1 MSLARC
7 LLATALL
14 TSPLLA
20 HAALPT
26 LEPEPGLNAHVEQ
39 DGESYRLQ
47 QPDGSWI
54 ELQIPDEDI
63 GNPPRFS
70 VEDYDFDGRADL
82 AISVAAGM
90 VNENYHLYLYR
101 PALKRYELLPMPAET
116 LIGSLSCSGFSGLE
130 RKVEERALYSHCRSG
145 PRWYYDALRF
155 DDHGQPWLYKTLQVQ
170 DDYSPD
176 YPYLFFPLFEKTFDI
191 QGKVVAS
198 RAMNDDNQVQTWTVP
213 AARLYLYQQPDQAS
227 RSQAYLIQGDVCEV
241 LARKEQWL
249 QIRYASR
256 KGPLE
261 RWISLDQAYDLHQ
274 RYSAAPH
281 PDGVKL
287 SVSDFSEPT
296 EPLFS
301 LGLSADRPLK
311 LEHAEVHLLFTAA
324 DGNQSSH
331 RLYAANHEVEL
342 NAGEGYPLDDNYIE
356 RRDGQYLIYHADE
369 QQQDA
374 YVPFFPALAPGR
386 YRVRVVLTD
395 PGLTA
400 PVYAAEEVLIDYPP
414 AIAEQA
420 STP

>member
-1 MSLARC
+1 MPLARC

-14 TSPLLA
+14 ASPLLA
-20 HAALPT
+20 HANLPT
-26 LEPEPGLNAHVEQ
+26 LEPEPGLQAHGEQ
-39 DGESYRLQ
+39 NGERYRLQ

-54 ELQIPDEDI
+54 ELSIPDEDI

-70 VEDYDFDGRADL
+70 VEDYDFDGHADL

-90 VNENYHLYLYR
+90 VNENYRLYLYR
-101 PALKRYELLPMPAET
+101 PAQRRYEFLPMPET

-130 RKVEERALYSHCRSG
+130 RKVEERALYSHCRGG

-176 YPYLFFPLFEKTFDI
+176 YPYLFFPLFEKTFDP
-191 QGKVVAS
+191 QGQVLAS
-198 RAMNDDNQVQTWTVP
+198 RAMNDDGQPQTWTVP
-213 AARLYLYQQPDQAS
+213 ATRLYLYQQPDESS
-227 RSQAYLIQGDVCEV
+227 RSKAYLIQGDVCEV

-249 QIRYASR
+249 RIRYASK

-274 RYSAAPH
+274 RLSAAPH
-281 PDGVKL
+281 PDGLQL
-287 SVSDFSEPT
+287 SASDFSDPAS
-296 EPLFS
+296 PLFS
-301 LGLSADRPLK
+301 LGLNAKRSFT

-324 DGNQSSH
+324 DGTQSSH
-331 RLYAANHEVEL
+331 RLYAANHRIEL
-342 NAGEGYPLDDNYIE
+342 KPGEGYTLDDNYIE
-356 RRDGQYLIYHADE
+356 QRGGQYLIYHADE

-374 YVPFFPALAPGR
+374 YVPFFPELAPGR
-386 YRVRVVLTD
+386 YRVRVALTD
-395 PGLTA
+395 PGLAA
-400 PVYAAEEVLIDYPP
+400 PLYTSEEVLIDYPP
-414 AIAEQA
+414 AIAEPT